1 MVRNHNL
8 AKAISDCGW
17 GMFCTMLKY
26 KSEQDGKVYLE
37 VDRFFPSSKTCNN
50 CLHVVDKMSLDIRQ
64 WQCPK
69 CEEKHDRD
77 INAARNIR
85 DEALRILAVGRIA
98 TASGDNVRRAVGDI
112 SYLTDTIVVE

>member
-1 MVRNHNL
+1 
-8 AKAISDCGW
+8 
-17 GMFCTMLKY
+17 MFMTMLKY
-26 KSEQDGKVYLE
+26 KAERDGKVYLE
-37 VDRFFPSSKTCNN
+37 IDRFFPSSKTCNN
-50 CLHVVDKMSLDIRQ
+50 CRYVMDEMPLDIRE

-112 SYLTDTIVVE
+112 SYLSDAVVGE